1 MKFRLLSLLTIAF
14 FLLNFSAF
22 AQMTTSSIAGKIKDA
37 KNEDVIGATI
47 IAVHTPTG
55 TKYGTVSDEN
65 GTYSISDMTPGGPY
79 KITVTFVGAA
89 TQDLDNINLSLGPNN
104 GPTFSM
110 KDQTTEITA
119 VLVTAERGGT
129 TTGAGTRIGE
139 EQIKTL
145 PSLSRSLQ
153 DLTRLTPQ
161 SSNNSFAGTNFRYNN
176 VTIDGTINND
186 AIGFSP
192 SLGGASNTSGMVG
205 SSTRT
210 NGISADAIQ
219 DVQVLLAPFDVK
231 IGNVLGGSI
240 NAVTRSGTND
250 VHGSVYGFFR
260 NNSLTGPANAGDGSK
275 ISSDYQDYQTGVRV
289 GLPII
294 KNKLFWFTNE
304 EITNRTEPT
313 YYNADGSK
321 DANGAQ
327 ISLLDPTTAQQITDF
342 VKNKYGFDV
351 GAYGT
356 SNIYSKSTKFF
367 NRIDWNIN
375 DNNILTLRNN
385 TVVSEATNLERD
397 AANFRFASMDF
408 KSNNNS
414 SSTVA
419 ELKSHFGNKL
429 SNSLVLGYSTVH
441 DYRTPLSANV
451 NFPQTEISYNGGTI
465 LLGNDREAT
474 VFNMQQNTF
483 EFTDNVTLY
492 AGKNKFTFGT
502 HNEFYNLNY
511 GFVNALNGRLGY
523 KSVADFLASNVNR
536 VRGTFSLDDA
546 NNNRDYIV
554 NNPYAKY
561 NVSLLSLYG
570 QDEIE
575 LTKNLKVSGGLR
587 LDYATSD
594 SPLLSPKVTGAAAS
608 TYAGTTYSNTPVSSI
623 TNTFFKDVDI
633 SPRVGFNWDV
643 NGDRSLVVRGGTG
656 TFVGRIPFAW
666 LGYAFYNDGV
676 GYGSY
681 DVNNVAGKN
690 KGDILTS
697 GPNGTPGPKQF
708 AYANGQGNKVQ
719 ADLIDNNFKMPQ
731 IWRSSL
737 AVDYT
742 VSGYKF
748 TLEGLYTKVLR
759 DLKFQQVNLKDS
771 VQYYAYD
778 TQHQMPIYLGSGDK
792 QRIDPNFSNAYMLS
806 NTDQGERYSLTGI
819 ISKSY
824 TFNEKNMLN
833 VYAAYTYG
841 VSKDLTNG
849 IRNSMESNWQLNQS
863 LTPNN
868 PVLAYS
874 NFDIRNRIVAN
885 VSYKLAWSAAH
896 QTTLGLVFTSQS
908 GSPFTW
914 GIVNGTIAG
923 TPQAAGL
930 VYIPKDV
937 AEATTLF
944 KDITGGATAATQ
956 AQNFMNFVAGD
967 TYLSSRQGN
976 FTERN
981 GGRTPWNTN
990 LDLRLLHDISFKV
1003 GDNKVHTIELSLD
1016 IFNFTNLLNKD
1027 WGWSYFVPNTF
1038 NSTSSVGLN
1047 VAAASKIDGTTNPT
1061 YSWKQPLTPYSID
1074 QLASRW
1080 QMQLGARY
1088 SF

>member
-1 MKFRLLSLLTIAF
+1 MKFRLLSLLTIVF
-14 FLLNFSAF
+14 FLLNFSVF

-119 VLVTAERGGT
+119 VLVTAERGAT
-129 TTGAGTRIGE
+129 KTGAGTRIGE

-192 SLGGASNTSGMVG
+192 TVGNATSGGMVG
-205 SSTRT
+205 NSTRT
-210 NGISADAIQ
+210 NGISMDAIQ

-313 YYNADGSK
+313 YYAADGSK
-321 DANGAQ
+321 DASGAQ
-327 ISLLDPTTAQQITDF
+327 ISLVDATTAQQISDF
-342 VKNKYGFDV
+342 AKTKYGFDV
-351 GAYGT
+351 GTYGAY
-356 SNIYSKSTKFF
+356 NIYAKSQKFF

-375 DNNILTLRNN
+375 DNNVLTLRNN
-385 TVVSEATNLERD
+385 TVISEATNLERD
-397 AANFRFASMDF
+397 ANNFRFSGMDF
-408 KSNNNS
+408 KTNNNS

-441 DYRTPLSANV
+441 DYRTPLSSNI
-451 NFPQTEISYNGGTI
+451 NFPQTEIGYNGGTI

-474 VFNMQQNTF
+474 VFNMQQNTL
-483 EFTDNVTLY
+483 EFTDNVTLHS
-492 AGKNKFTFGT
+492 GKNTFTFGT
-502 HNEFYNLNY
+502 HNEFYDLHY
-511 GFVNALNGRLGY
+511 GFVNAFNGRLAY

-536 VRGTFSLDDA
+536 VRGTFSFDDA
-546 NNNRDYIV
+546 NNNRDYIF

-561 NVSLLSLYG
+561 NVSMLSVYG
-570 QDEIE
+570 QDEVQV
-575 LTKNLKVSGGLR
+575 TKNLKVSIGAR
-587 LDYATSD
+587 LDYATPD
-594 SPLLSPKVTGAAAS
+594 SPLLSTKTQNAKIDPL
-608 TYAGTTYSNTPVSSI
+608 AGTTYTNTPLPSI
-623 TNTFFKDVDI
+623 TNTFFKNLDV
-633 SPRVGFNWDV
+633 SPRLGFNWDV

-656 TFVGRIPFAW
+656 IFVGRIPFAW

-676 GYGSY
+676 GYGSF

-690 KGDILTS
+690 KGDVLAV
-697 GPNGTPGPKQF
+697 GPKQF
-708 AYANGQGNKVQ
+708 AYANGQANKVQ
-719 ADLIDNNFKMPQ
+719 VDVLDNNFKMPE

-742 VSGYKF
+742 VGGYKL

-759 DLKFQQVNLKDS
+759 DLKFQQVNLRDS
-771 VQYYAYD
+771 VKYYAYD
-778 TQHQMPIYLGSGDK
+778 TQHQMPIYVGGN
-792 QRIDPNFSNAYMLS
+792 IDGNFSNTYMLS

-819 ISKSY
+819 VSKSY

-841 VSKDLTNG
+841 VAKDITNG

-908 GSPFTW
+908 GTPFTW

-990 LDLRLLHDISFKV
+990 LDLRILHDINFKV
-1003 GDNKVHTIELSLD
+1003 GNDKVHTIELSLD

-1027 WGWSYFVPNTF
+1027 WGYSYFNSVTF
-1038 NSTSSVGLN
+1038 NSTSSTGLS
-1047 VAAASKIDGTTNPT
+1047 VAAGATNPT
-1061 YSWKQPLTPYSID
+1061 YTWKQPLTPYSID

-1080 QMQLGARY
+1080 QMQVGARY